1 MSGKLFLKNH
11 LPVILLNLLGALA
24 LSLFLLAV
32 GNDIQTILFILAA
45 LSWPCTLPPAMS
57 PERNGWRNCW
67 KWPRS

>member
-32 GNDIQTILFILAA
+32 GNDIPTVPVIPAAGGLGLA
-45 LSWPCTLPPAMS
+45 L
-57 PERNGWRNCW
+57 
-67 KWPRS
+67 

>member
-45 LSWPCTLPPAMS
+45 WVLVLALYLSLIHISEPT
-57 PERNGWRNCW
+57 R
-67 KWPRS
+67 RS